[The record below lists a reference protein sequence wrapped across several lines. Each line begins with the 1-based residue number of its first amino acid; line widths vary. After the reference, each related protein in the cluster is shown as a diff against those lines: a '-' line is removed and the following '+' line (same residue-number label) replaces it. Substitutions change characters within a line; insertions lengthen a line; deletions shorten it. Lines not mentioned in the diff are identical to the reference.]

1 MQRNAKSLGSNA
13 SFVWTNSK
21 LLHSKSRGSKRRI
34 EQCGPRNR
42 RAHRGKRL
50 RLDESQGSGQEMRY
64 KQVCIVSSDKTE
76 YKKDE
81 SIQMLAASSRK
92 R

>member
-1 MQRNAKSLGSNA
+1 
-13 SFVWTNSK
+13 
-21 LLHSKSRGSKRRI
+21 
-34 EQCGPRNR
+34 
-42 RAHRGKRL
+42 
-50 RLDESQGSGQEMRY
+50 MRY